1 MKYAGNDPLGKQK
14 KKRLPTFKV
23 VAAEYMDAQK
33 VDWTDPKGEQR

>member
-14 KKRLPTFKV
+14 KKQLPTFKV